1 MATLII
7 DTSARIGVGVV
18 ERGGDVRATRAREE
32 HRQHAELVAP
42 TIREVLADAG
52 LTTADLDAVV
62 VGTGPAPYTGLRV
75 GIVSGEVMAL
85 SLGLPCYGVC
95 SLDAI
100 AATTAVDLACD
111 PGTTIVVATDAR
123 RREVYVR
130 HYRVVDASSDD
141 GNSANV
147 RTIEAISD
155 PEVLDPTAA
164 AEQIPH
170 GAIIAGEGAVLYPEA
185 LPLTDGAAVVVDPG
199 ALGRLALRRRVAG
212 DLMPATPLYLRRPDI
227 TMPTQRKRVTT

>member
-1 MATLII
+1 MATLTI

-18 ERGGDVRATRAREE
+18 EHDGDVRAIRVREE

-75 GIVSGEVMAL
+75 GIVSGQTMAL

-100 AATTAVDLACD
+100 AATTAADLACD
-111 PGTTIVVATDAR
+111 LGTTIVVATDAR

-130 HYRVVDASSDD
+130 HYRVVDASS
-141 GNSANV
+141 AV
-147 RTIEAISD
+147 RTVEAVGE
-155 PEVLDPTAA
+155 PEVLDPIVA
-164 AEQIPH
+164 AEQVPS
-170 GAIIAGEGAVLYPEA
+170 GAVIAGEGAVLYPEV

-199 ALGRLALRRRVAG
+199 ALGRLALRRRAAG
-212 DLMPATPLYLRRPDI
+212 EPMPATPLYLRRPDI